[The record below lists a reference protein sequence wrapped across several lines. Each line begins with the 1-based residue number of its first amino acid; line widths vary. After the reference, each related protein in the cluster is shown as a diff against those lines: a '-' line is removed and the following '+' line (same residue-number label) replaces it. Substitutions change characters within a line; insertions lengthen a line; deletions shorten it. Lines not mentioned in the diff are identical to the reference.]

1 MGTLAVNMLTPSVL
15 KNSSDRVKPVVFFNT
30 LMRNVPKWL
39 DTLYSVS
46 DHFGTL
52 CIKGLRFVFGTG
64 KTKVNIYL
72 VDHLDITYNVEIPE
86 WGIIFVLEQG

>member
-1 MGTLAVNMLTPSVL
+1 MVRHTLNILQQMLQ
-15 KNSSDRVKPVVFFNT
+15 DF
-30 LMRNVPKWL
+30 
-39 DTLYSVS
+39 YSVS